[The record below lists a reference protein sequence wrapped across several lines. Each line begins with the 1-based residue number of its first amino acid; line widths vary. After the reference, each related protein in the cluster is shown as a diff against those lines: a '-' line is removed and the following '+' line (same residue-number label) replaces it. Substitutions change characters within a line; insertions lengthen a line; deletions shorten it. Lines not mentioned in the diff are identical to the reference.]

1 MGQRVLVVEDDTD
14 TAHVVRAYLERDG
27 FEVEVAR
34 DGVSGLERALT
45 DRPDLVVLDWMLPG
59 LDGLSFLRTLR
70 RDGALPVIMLTA
82 RTEEGDRIAG
92 LEAGADDYVA
102 KPFSPRELSARVRA
116 VLRRAPA
123 GEEDPRTAIEVAGL
137 RIDVA
142 HEFRTPPSNLRGYVE
157 GLQDGVFEDQAPVL
171 DASWRQLDRLGH
183 LVDDLSLLLRVET
196 GQLELHVAPIEA
208 LELAQATVAS
218 FAPDAE
224 RAGVRLEVD
233 VRAPDTVVRADRE
246 RSLQVLANLVG
257 NALRYTPG
265 GGSVTIEVGAPAHG
279 FVRFAV
285 RDTGPGV
292 APEDLP
298 NVFKR
303 FYRGDKARSPHAGGS
318 GIGLTIARQ
327 VVERQGGEIGVTSPP
342 GEGATFHSTLPEG

>member
-137 RIDVA
+137 RIDGARRSVDVHGRA
-142 HEFRTPPSNLRGYVE
+142 LELSVLEFDLLATLAGAPGRVFTRDELIERVWGPDFTGVDRVVDVHVSNLRQKLEGAGARGLVGTVRGVGY
-157 GLQDGVFEDQAPVL
+157 
-171 DASWRQLDRLGH
+171 
-183 LVDDLSLLLRVET
+183 
-196 GQLELHVAPIEA
+196 
-208 LELAQATVAS
+208 
-218 FAPDAE
+218 
-224 RAGVRLEVD
+224 RLE
-233 VRAPDTVVRADRE
+233 AP
-246 RSLQVLANLVG
+246 
-257 NALRYTPG
+257 
-265 GGSVTIEVGAPAHG
+265 
-279 FVRFAV
+279 
-285 RDTGPGV
+285 
-292 APEDLP
+292 
-298 NVFKR
+298 
-303 FYRGDKARSPHAGGS
+303 
-318 GIGLTIARQ
+318 
-327 VVERQGGEIGVTSPP
+327 
-342 GEGATFHSTLPEG
+342 